1 MILENIKRLCKE
13 RNTSIFALEKALG
26 IGNGVI
32 GKWSKSSPTV
42 EKLAAVADYF
52 GVTVDELLQTDN
64 QKGSDIM
71 PRLARRLTAA
81 EEKALERKQRDRDL
95 TSLLEMYRNRKG
107 IRSWEAFAEK
117 AKIKGLQPKT
127 LYNRILQ
134 PGKFK
139 RDEIWDVVSAL
150 EIPDEVIRPYL

>member
-1 MILENIKRLCKE
+1 MILENIKRLCRE

-64 QKGSDIM
+64 QS
-71 PRLARRLTAA
+71 
-81 EEKALERKQRDRDL
+81 E
-95 TSLLEMYRNRKG
+95 
-107 IRSWEAFAEK
+107 
-117 AKIKGLQPKT
+117 
-127 LYNRILQ
+127 
-134 PGKFK
+134 GK
-139 RDEIWDVVSAL
+139 
-150 EIPDEVIRPYL
+150 

>member
-42 EKLAAVADYF
+42 AKLAAVADYF

-64 QKGSDIM
+64 QS
-71 PRLARRLTAA
+71 
-81 EEKALERKQRDRDL
+81 E
-95 TSLLEMYRNRKG
+95 
-107 IRSWEAFAEK
+107 
-117 AKIKGLQPKT
+117 
-127 LYNRILQ
+127 
-134 PGKFK
+134 GK
-139 RDEIWDVVSAL
+139 
-150 EIPDEVIRPYL
+150 